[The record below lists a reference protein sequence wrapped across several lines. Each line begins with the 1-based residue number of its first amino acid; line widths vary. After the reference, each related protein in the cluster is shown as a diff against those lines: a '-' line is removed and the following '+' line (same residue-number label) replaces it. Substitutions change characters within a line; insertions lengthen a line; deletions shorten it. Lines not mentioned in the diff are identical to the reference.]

1 MYVGGMK
8 IVCITGADRGL
19 GFSLCKKFLA
29 RGYLVIAG
37 QYMPE
42 WPELSALKM
51 KYKDRLYMIPLDVS
65 DAQSVRDAFELAG
78 KVCDHMDILI
88 NCAGIDGKMR
98 GIREGQDYE
107 AILKVININAL
118 GAMRMTETF
127 LPLLDKGEDKKI
139 CCISSEAGSI
149 ETCWRDN
156 EAEYCISK
164 AALNMGMAVFHNA
177 LKEDGYDIRMYHPGW
192 MKTYMLGYKSE
203 DADLEADTAADLAIE
218 CFLKKKDTAVYALE
232 SYDGSIIPW

>member
-1 MYVGGMK
+1 MK
-8 IVCITGADRGL
+8 TICITGADRGL
-19 GFSLCKKFLA
+19 GFSLCKKFLEKNH
-29 RGYLVIAG
+29 LVIAG
-37 QYMPE
+37 RYMPD
-42 WPELSALKM
+42 WKELDDLKEM
-51 KYKDRLYMIPLDVS
+51 YKERLHMIPLDVGNMK
-65 DAQSVRDAFELAG
+65 SVRNAAELVAG
-78 KVCDHMDILI
+78 ISDHVDILI

-98 GIREGQDYE
+98 NVREGQNYE
-107 AILKVININAL
+107 AILKVMNVNAL
-118 GAMRMTETF
+118 GAMRVTEAF

-177 LKEDGYDIRMYHPGW
+177 LKKDGYDIRMYHPGW

-203 DADLEADTAADLAIE
+203 DADLEADTAADLAID
-218 CFLKKKDTAVYALE
+218 CFWKKKDKDRYILE
-232 SYDGSIIPW
+232 SYDGLVIPW